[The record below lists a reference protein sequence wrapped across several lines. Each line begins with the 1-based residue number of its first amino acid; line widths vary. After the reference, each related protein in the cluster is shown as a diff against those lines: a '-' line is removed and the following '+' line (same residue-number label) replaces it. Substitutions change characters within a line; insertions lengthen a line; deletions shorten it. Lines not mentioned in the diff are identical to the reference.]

1 MDYSALS
8 DQINSLIT
16 SESEKVWVSIPGGL
30 DKVSESSMGAVWGI
44 KGGELYACLTP
55 CNGQWTLQEF
65 PEASPNLKILDFTTD
80 DSLVYVLWNNP
91 DTQMIGLMTKNG
103 NNSGEWSRASLSPK
117 LTNLFNT
124 SSYIWGQLGKQKYK
138 LAKPGTTSNWI
149 LATDTSDVTITSAS
163 STSLYGVDSKGV
175 AYKTDEALQSAWTP
189 IPQFKGVFTGI
200 LGDADQTGIY
210 GVDTENQVQ
219 KCVGDVCEQVPIN
232 SPVQTL
238 SPNPRNLWM
247 TSTIQGKLG
256 NIYYRDDLPSNLIK
270 DTAPLDAQRDS
281 IVEESEKNYDV
292 STYATVMSKQL
303 TEIQLMLSGLL
314 TQDKID
320 SVPIEKNLSVT
331 TQQSYVLDK
340 AIRFILRAIL
350 ILIPVL
356 IIYLFSGFLGST
368 THYIAFAIFVGG
380 IYFVLSNGV

>member
-16 SESEKVWVSIPGGL
+16 SESEKDWVSIPGGL

-44 KGGELYACLTP
+44 KGGELYVCLTP
-55 CNGQWTLQEF
+55 CNGGWVSEDTGV
-65 PEASPNLKILDFTTD
+65 IDFTTD
-80 DSLVYVLWNNP
+80 DSLVYALKSGSL
-91 DTQMIGLMTKNG
+91 DTKNA
-103 NNSGEWSRASLSPK
+103 NNSGEWLSIPINISLQQ
-117 LTNLFNT
+117 LFNT
-124 SSYIWGQLGKQKYK
+124 SSYIWGQSGKQKYK

-149 LATDTSDVTITSAS
+149 LATDTSDVKITSAS

-219 KCVGDVCEQVPIN
+219 KCVGDVCETVPIK

-270 DTAPLDAQRDS
+270 DTAPLDAERDS
-281 IVEESEKNYDV
+281 IVEDSEKNYDI
-292 STYATVMSKQL
+292 STYATIMSKQL
-303 TEIQLMLSGLL
+303 TEIQKMLSGLL
-314 TQDKID
+314 SQDKID
-320 SVPIEKNLSVT
+320 SIPIEKNLSVT